1 MSHSPLH
8 LKILARVM
16 RAFFSLLYHQ
26 LAWTYD
32 FVAALVSLGMW
43 KDWVASVLP
52 DLSGPRVLELGHG
65 PGYLQAMLEKRGI
78 QAFGVDESPQMG
90 MLAVKRSWRQD
101 RKHCLYRGYAQF
113 LPFAD
118 ETFNQ
123 VVSTFPSEYILD
135 PPTLSET
142 CRVLVPGGTFV
153 VLPVAWITGQNW
165 MECGAA
171 WLFRVTGQSE
181 DWDAK
186 MLTPFLDAGFQTE
199 LKRITHKR
207 WTLLMI
213 IAEKR

>member
-1 MSHSPLH
+1 MNRSPLH
-8 LKILARVM
+8 FKILARVM

-26 LAWTYD
+26 LAWAYD

-65 PGYLQAMLEKRGI
+65 PGHLQAMLEKRGI
-78 QAFGVDESPQMG
+78 QAFGVDESSQMG
-90 MLAVKRSWRQD
+90 MLAVRRSQKQSRN
-101 RKHCLYRGYAQF
+101 HFLYRGYAQF

-118 ETFNQ
+118 GTFNQ
-123 VVSTFPSEYILD
+123 VVSTFPAEYIFD
-135 PPTLSET
+135 PHTLSET
-142 CRVLVPGGTFV
+142 CRVLAPGGTFV

-165 MECGAA
+165 MERAAA

-181 DWDAK
+181 DWDTR
-186 MLTPFLDAGFQTE
+186 MLVPFLDAGFQPI
-199 LKRITHKR
+199 LKRINQKR
-207 WTLLMI
+207 WMLLII